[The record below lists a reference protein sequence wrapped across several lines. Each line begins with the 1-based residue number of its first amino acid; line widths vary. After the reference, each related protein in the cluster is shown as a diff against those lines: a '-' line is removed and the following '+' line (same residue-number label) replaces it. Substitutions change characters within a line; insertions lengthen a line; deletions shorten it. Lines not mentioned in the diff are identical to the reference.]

1 MRTGI
6 FGGSFNPIH
15 YGHISLAESAIN
27 AGFVDE
33 VMLLVSP
40 QNPLKPLHHL
50 APEDQRLEMVQRAL
64 DHHVRTAPNP
74 DVARRIVASDFEFKL
89 QRPTF
94 TWNTI
99 CRLRESFP
107 EKEFSIVI
115 GADNWEIFHRWR
127 NWEEILHTVPVI
139 VYPRQGTIPVQRD
152 GFPLPH
158 ILNAPLFPF
167 SSTDIRKGIQ
177 HDISDSELAAM
188 VPAAIIPECRRIYS
202 RMTERDHTSIS

>member
-15 YGHISLAESAIN
+15 YGHISPAESAIK

-33 VMLLVSP
+33 VMM
-40 QNPLKPLHHL
+40 QHL
-50 APEDQRLEMVQRAL
+50 APEDQRLEMARKAL
-64 DHHVRTAPNP
+64 SDHVRTAQEP

-94 TWNTI
+94 TWKTI
-99 CRLRESFP
+99 CQLRESLP
-107 EKEFSIVI
+107 DKEFSIII

-127 NWEEILHTVPVI
+127 NWEEILRTVPVI
-139 VYPRQGTIPVQRD
+139 VYPRQGTTPVHRE
-152 GFPLPH
+152 GFPSPH

-167 SSTDIRKGIQ
+167 SSTDIRQGIQ
-177 HDISDSELAAM
+177 KGISDSELAAM

-202 RMTERDHTSIS
+202 RMTERDHTPIS

>member
-15 YGHISLAESAIN
+15 YGHISLAESAIK

-33 VMLLVSP
+33 VMMLISP
-40 QNPLKPLHHL
+40 QNPLKVSQHL
-50 APEDQRLEMVQRAL
+50 APEDQRLEMARKAL
-64 DHHVRTAPNP
+64 SDHVRTAQEP

-94 TWNTI
+94 TWKAI
-99 CRLRESFP
+99 CQLRESFP
-107 EKEFSIVI
+107 DKEFSIII

-127 NWEEILHTVPVI
+127 NWEEILRTVPVI
-139 VYPRQGTIPVQRD
+139 VYPRQGTTPVHRE
-152 GFPLPH
+152 GFPSPH

-167 SSTDIRKGIQ
+167 SSTDIRQGIQ
-177 HDISDSELAAM
+177 KGISDSELAAM
-188 VPAAIIPECRRIYS
+188 LPAAIIPKCREIYS
-202 RMTERDHTSIS
+202 RMPSRE

>member
-107 EKEFSIVI
+107 EKEFSIII

-139 VYPRQGTIPVQRD
+139 VY
-152 GFPLPH
+152 L
-158 ILNAPLFPF
+158 
-167 SSTDIRKGIQ
+167 
-177 HDISDSELAAM
+177 
-188 VPAAIIPECRRIYS
+188 C
-202 RMTERDHTSIS
+202 